1 MEKIEA
7 RYYEKLEG
15 GFVRCR
21 LCPVNCRIAPGKQ
34 GICMIRGNED
44 GTLYA
49 GEYGKTIALNIDPI
63 EKKPLYHFKP
73 GHDILS
79 IGPNGC
85 NFGCIFCQNWTISQE
100 KTSTRYIAPQ
110 DLVKLAKSNGSI
122 GVAYT
127 YTEPLIW
134 FEYIIDTARLLREAG
149 LSVVLVSNG
158 YINEE
163 PARELFPLVDAANID
178 LKSIRP
184 DFYRRICR
192 GKLADVQRTIK
203 LALDLGVHLELTNLL
218 IPGMN
223 DTNEEIEDLIDWVAH
238 LDPKIPLHISRYFP
252 HYKLENPPTPEE
264 RLIYTYEAARK
275 MLKYVYIG
283 NIMGLG
289 SSDTLCQ
296 NCGATLVKR
305 NGYKIKIVDLIGSNC
320 AICGTK
326 SDIVV

>member
-7 RYYEKLEG
+7 RFYEKLEG
-15 GFVRCR
+15 GYVRCR
-21 LCPVNCRIAPGKQ
+21 LCPVNCRIAPGKP
-34 GICMIRGNED
+34 GICMIRTNED

-49 GEYGKTIALNIDPI
+49 SEYGNTIAVNIDPI

-73 GHDILS
+73 GKDILS

-85 NFGCIFCQNWTISQE
+85 NLGCTFCQNWTISQE
-100 KTSTRYIAPQ
+100 KSGTRYVSPN

-134 FEYIIDTARLLREAG
+134 FEYICDSARLLREAG
-149 LSVVLVSNG
+149 LAVVLVSNG
-158 YINEE
+158 YINED

-184 DFYRRICR
+184 DFYRKVCK
-192 GKLADVQRTIK
+192 GKLVDVQRTIR
-203 LALDLGVHLELTNLL
+203 LAFELGVHLELTNLL

-223 DTNEEIEDLIDWVAH
+223 DKDEEIRGLVEWVAE
-238 LDPKIPLHISRYFP
+238 LNPKIPLHISRYFP
-252 HYKLENPPTPEE
+252 HYKLDNPPTPEE
-264 RLIYTYEAARK
+264 RLEFAYETAKKKLR
-275 MLKYVYIG
+275 YVYVG
-283 NIMGLG
+283 NIIGLG

-296 NCGATLVKR
+296 ECQATLVKR
-305 NGYKIKIVDLIGSNC
+305 NGYSIRIVDLNGNNC

>member
-7 RYYEKLEG
+7 KYYEKLESG
-15 GFVRCR
+15 YVRCR
-21 LCPVNCRIAPGKQ
+21 LCPINCRIAPGKQ
-34 GICMIRGNED
+34 GICMVRSNED

-49 GEYGKTIALNIDPI
+49 SEYGKTIAVNIDPI

-85 NFGCIFCQNWTISQE
+85 NFGCTFCQNWTISQE
-100 KTSTRYIAPQ
+100 KAATRYIAPQ
-110 DLVKLAKSNGSI
+110 ELVKLAKSNDSI

-134 FEYIIDTARLLREAG
+134 YEYIYDTAKLLKEAG
-149 LSVVLVSNG
+149 MSVVLVSNG

-184 DFYRRICR
+184 DFYRRICK

-203 LALDLGVHLELTNLL
+203 LALELGVHLELTNLL
-218 IPGMN
+218 IPKMN
-223 DTNEEIEDLIDWVAH
+223 DTDEEINELVDWVAD
-238 LDPKIPLHISRYFP
+238 LSPKIPFHISRYFP
-252 HYKLENPPTPEE
+252 HYKLDNPPTPEE
-264 RLIYTYEAARK
+264 RLIYAYETARK
-275 MLKYVYIG
+275 RLKYVYVG

-305 NGYKIKIVDLIGSNC
+305 NGYSIRIVDLIGGNC
-320 AICGTK
+320 AVCGTK